1 VVIVIQAVVEAAA
14 NKGTF
19 LEVEVVG
26 VMMEVAV
33 EVVEMVVVE
42 VVAEEVVVEMVVV
55 VAEEV
60 VEEVVV
66 EVVAEEVV
74 EEEVKKFSGVIYCIC
89 HNHQRHYSVGDL
101 PMKIQTE

>member
-42 VVAEEVVVEMVVV
+42 VVAEEVV
-55 VAEEV
+55 
-60 VEEVVV
+60 
-66 EVVAEEVV
+66 